1 MHTHHDNI
9 REILHEKGL
18 KATPLREKLIEV
30 MKAQHGPMSVEEIKK
45 KLKGIEF
52 DQASLFRS
60 LKKLTEAGI
69 VSQINLDEGF
79 SRYEFTCLTH
89 SHHHHVMC
97 RLCKDIMVLPFC
109 IPKEF
114 EAWLKKKGFTEIG
127 HRLDFTATCARCS

>member
-30 MKAQHGPMSVEEIKK
+30 MKAHHGPMSVEEIKK

-60 LKKLTEAGI
+60 LKKMTEAGI
-69 VSQINLDEGF
+69 VSQVNLGEGF
-79 SRYEFTCLTH
+79 SRYEYTCLTH
-89 SHHHHVMC
+89 DHHHHVMC

-114 EAWLKKKGFTEIG
+114 EAWLKKKGFKDIG